1 MIEEEAAC
9 ERMKARMRCSVA
21 RADRT
26 KAVWVGETRD
36 EVGRPKRRGPKK
48 PAMTEGV

>member
-1 MIEEEAAC
+1 MN
-9 ERMKARMRCSVA
+9 ARMRCSVA

-26 KAVWVGETRD
+26 NAVWVGETRE
-36 EVGRPKRRGPKK
+36 EVGSPKRRGPKN